1 MDIIQSETNRGKKS
15 INFNDHTYRLSNVLK
30 METSRTDVPKKKLQ
44 IWDEVRKKRRIFF
57 WRSMVCTLEAK
68 FPDKNTSWQLVASF
82 VPEQTCNFYEY
93 FSDFMIVYNK
103 WTCPVLLW
111 CKYRILPKL

>member
-15 INFNDHTYRLSNVLK
+15 VIFDDHTYRFSFG
-30 METSRTDVPKKKLQ
+30 
-44 IWDEVRKKRRIFF
+44 EVWK
-57 WRSMVCTLEAK
+57 CTLEAK

-93 FSDFMIVYNK
+93 LSDFMIVYNK
-103 WTCPVLLW
+103 WTSPVLLW
-111 CKYRILPKL
+111 CEYRILPKCK